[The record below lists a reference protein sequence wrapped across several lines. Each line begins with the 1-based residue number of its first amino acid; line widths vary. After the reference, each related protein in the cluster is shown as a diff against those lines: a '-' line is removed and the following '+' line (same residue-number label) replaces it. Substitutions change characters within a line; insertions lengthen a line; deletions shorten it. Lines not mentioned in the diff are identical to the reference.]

1 MKGKSDMK
9 FDIVRAWK
17 DASYRHSLSE
27 EELALLPSNPAGEIE
42 LTDADLETVNGAA
55 CGPVRYTETHGP
67 AFISAVRTLLCVNSM
82 VLEGGNCT
90 SFSVEAG
97 CNFRQEN
104 NEIGKIEF

>member
-67 AFISAVRTLLCVNSM
+67 AFISAVRTLLCVNSS
-82 VLEGGNCT
+82 VIEGTCT
-90 SFSVEAG
+90 SYSVEAG
-97 CNFRQEN
+97 CNSTQANDEL
-104 NEIGKIEF
+104 GKIEL